1 MNEMSPARHPTTLS
15 QEIVDRFAA
24 IVGTAHALVDPDAQ
38 LPYLRELR
46 DKYVGRSALVLRP
59 GTTDEVSRIMVLANE
74 LGLAVVPQS
83 GNTGLVGGQIPQHG
97 EIVISVARLN
107 KVRHVDPAGI
117 SMTVEAGLTLQ
128 ECQDVA
134 EKAGRLFPLALPSQG
149 SCRIGGN
156 LGTNAGGVGVLAYG
170 NTRQQVLGLEVVLAD
185 GRVWNGLRALKKD
198 NTGYDLR
205 DLFIGSEGTL
215 GIITAAVLRLL
226 PRPAEMATA
235 MVSLPSIDVA
245 LNLLAEAQSRAGSTL
260 TAFEFIP
267 RLMVEI
273 VLKHIK
279 GTRDPF
285 PTPYP
290 WYVLLEISG
299 AKADGTAQAQMED
312 ILVHASETGLI
323 LDAAIAQSPNQARD
337 LWKIRESISEAQRPE
352 GGNIKHDISVAVARI
367 PEFLARAEV
376 AVQRLCPGARTLPIG
391 HFGDGN
397 VHYNIAKP
405 VGMDDATFLA
415 QWDTIMGAVHDVVTA
430 MDGSISAE
438 HGIGFMKRGELL
450 RLKNPVELDLMR
462 RIKDA
467 LDPKGLLNPGKVL

>member
-1 MNEMSPARHPTTLS
+1 MNEMSPTRARPLS
-15 QEIVDRFAA
+15 PEIIERFAA
-24 IVGTAHALVDPDAQ
+24 IVGKAHALVDPDQQ
-38 LPYLRELR
+38 LPYLKELR
-46 DKYVGRSALVLRP
+46 DKYVGRSALGLRP
-59 GTTDEVSRIMVLANE
+59 ATTDEVSRIMALAHE
-74 LGLAVVPQS
+74 LNLAVVPQA

-97 EIVISVARLN
+97 EIVVSVARLN
-107 KVRHVDPAGI
+107 KVRHVDPAGT

-170 NTRQQVLGLEVVLAD
+170 NARQQVLGLEVVLAD

-235 MVSLPSIDVA
+235 MVTLPSIDNA
-245 LNLLAEAQSRAGSTL
+245 LKLLSEAQGRAGGTL

-285 PTPYP
+285 ATPYP

-299 AKADGTAQAQMED
+299 PKADGTAQAQMED
-312 ILVHASETGLI
+312 ILVAASESGLI

-337 LWKIRESISEAQRPE
+337 LWLIRESISEAQRPE
-352 GGNIKHDISVAVARI
+352 GGNVKHDISVAVARI
-367 PEFLARAEV
+367 PEFLERAAA
-376 AVQRLCPGARTLPIG
+376 AVQKVCPGARPLPIG

-397 VHYNIAKP
+397 IHYNIAKP
-405 VGMDDATFLA
+405 VGADDKVFLA
-415 QWDTIMGAVHDVVTA
+415 QWDAIMGAVHDVVAA

-438 HGIGFMKRGELL
+438 HGIGVMKRGELA
-450 RLKNPVELDLMR
+450 RLKDPIELDLMR

>member
-1 MNEMSPARHPTTLS
+1 MTTSDRSAKVPDAGL
-15 QEIVDRFAA
+15 IARFAA
-24 IVGTAHALVDPDAQ
+24 IVGADHAIIDPAAQ
-38 LPYLRELR
+38 APHLREWR
-46 DKYVGRSALVLRP
+46 DLYVGRTPLIVKPTS
-59 GTTDEVSRIMVLANE
+59 TEEVSRILTLANAE
-74 LGLAVVPQS
+74 GVGVVAQG
-83 GNTGLVGGQIPQHG
+83 GNTGLVGGQIPSEAG
-97 EIVISVARLN
+97 TEIVLSLTRMNRIRSVDA
-107 KVRHVDPAGI
+107 AGAA
-117 SMTVEAGLTLQ
+117 MTVESGVTL
-128 ECQDVA
+128 A
-134 EKAGRLFPLALPSQG
+134 EAQAAAHAAGRLFPLSLASEG
-149 SCRIGGN
+149 SATIGGC
-156 LGTNAGGVGVLAYG
+156 LATNAGGVAVLSYG
-170 NTRQQVLGLEVVLAD
+170 TARALVSGLEVVLAD
-185 GRVWNGLRALKKD
+185 GSVWDGLKALKKD

-205 DLFIGSEGTL
+205 DLFVGSEGTL

-235 MVSLPSIDVA
+235 MVSLPSIDKA
-245 LNLLAEAQSRAGSTL
+245 LTLLSEAQARAGSAL

-285 PTPYP
+285 ATPYP

-299 AKADGTAQAQMED
+299 PKADGTAQTQLED
-312 ILVHASETGLI
+312 ILFAASESGLI

-337 LWKIRESISEAQRPE
+337 LWLIRESISEAQRPE

-367 PEFLARAEV
+367 PEFLERAAA
-376 AVQRLCPGARTLPIG
+376 AVEKVCPGARPLPIG

-405 VGMDDATFLA
+405 VGADDKAFLA
-415 QWDTIMGAVHDVVTA
+415 RWDEIMSAVHDVVMA

-438 HGIGFMKRGELL
+438 HGIGFMKRAELQ
-450 RLKNPVELDLMR
+450 RLKDPVELDLMR